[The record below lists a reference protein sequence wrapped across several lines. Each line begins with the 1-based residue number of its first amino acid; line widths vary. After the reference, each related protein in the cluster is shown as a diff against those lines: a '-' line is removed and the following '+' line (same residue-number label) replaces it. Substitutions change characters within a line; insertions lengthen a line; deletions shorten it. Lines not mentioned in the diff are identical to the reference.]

1 MPRGKEKI
9 LTHSLDFEGKKK
21 KKLSPS
27 APAKAQNEIV
37 GTLSRLSLRRRT
49 R

>member
-9 LTHSLDFEGKKK
+9 LTHSLDFEEKKK
-21 KKLSPS
+21 NSQS
-27 APAKAQNEIV
+27 APAKAQNEIE
-37 GTLSRLSLRRRT
+37 GTFLRLSLRRRT

>member
-9 LTHSLDFEGKKK
+9 LTHSEGKKK

-27 APAKAQNEIV
+27 APAKAQNEIE
-37 GTLSRLSLRRRT
+37 GTFLRLSLRRRT

>member
-9 LTHSLDFEGKKK
+9 LTHSLDFETKK
-21 KKLSPS
+21 KKLSQS
-27 APAKAQNEIV
+27 APAKAQNEIE
-37 GTLSRLSLRRRT
+37 GTFLRLSLRRRT

>member
-21 KKLSPS
+21 K
-27 APAKAQNEIV
+27 N
-37 GTLSRLSLRRRT
+37 SLRARPQKRKMKSWE
-49 R
+49 RSYV

>member
-21 KKLSPS
+21 KNSPS
-27 APAKAQNEIV
+27 APAKAQNEIE
-37 GTLSRLSLRRRT
+37 GTFLRLSLRRRT

>member
-9 LTHSLDFEGKKK
+9 LTHSLDFEKR

-37 GTLSRLSLRRRT
+37 GTLLRLSLRRRT